1 MENLLKNLLIKHF
14 ARKYETFIEAFS
26 GGVVSSVFKFILFLK
41 LRWSHNA
48 TIFTQEY
55 IEEYYKKSLLFIR
68 DLMLKNVQKQQNC
81 TDIFM
86 FDLLKL

>member
-1 MENLLKNLLIKHF
+1 M
-14 ARKYETFIEAFS
+14 
-26 GGVVSSVFKFILFLK
+26 FKFILFLK

-55 IEEYYKKSLLFIR
+55 IEEYYKKSFLFIR

-86 FDLLKL
+86 FDLLKLLRSELCQFGIVAQVSNMASGPLV